1 MSPIPKN
8 WLRLAAT
15 NPAMRPRLK
24 NLLAANRPEKRMT
37 IQLATTQPAMT
48 RLIQSR
54 LAMSHLPLNCRTTP
68 IRPPTNRLA
77 MILLATS
84 QLARKTNFLRKIH
97 LRRHPTEKRR
107 SAGLEEK

>member
-1 MSPIPKN
+1 MSQIPKN
-8 WLRLAAT
+8 RLRLAAA
-15 NPAMRPRLK
+15 NSAMRPRLK
-24 NLLAANRPEKRMT
+24 NLLATNRPGKRMT
-37 IQLATTQPAMT
+37 SQLATT
-48 RLIQSR
+48 R
-54 LAMSHLPLNCRTTP
+54 LAMIRLTQSRPAMSRLPMNCRTPPT
-68 IRPPTNRLA
+68 RPPTNRLA